1 MKLRQKSVTQ
11 VVCAIAALALSTSAK
26 GKDWIQ
32 FESCLMEG
40 ESFAIRHEDMRIITN
55 MSPAPLP
62 PGIRR
67 APGTPIPTPIP
78 EGCVK
83 IGYELTRKGG
93 TKGRVGAEIV
103 KGTVAEIVKR
113 IE

>member
-11 VVCAIAALALSTSAK
+11 VVCAVAALALSTSAK

-32 FESCLMEG
+32 FESCFMEG
-40 ESFAIRHEDMRIITN
+40 ESFAIRYEDMRIITN
-55 MSPAPLP
+55 LSPAPP
-62 PGIRR
+62 
-67 APGTPIPTPIP
+67 APGVIHSPRTPIP
-78 EGCVK
+78 EGCVR
-83 IGYELTRKGG
+83 IGYELTRKGTIG
-93 TKGRVGAEIV
+93 GAIV